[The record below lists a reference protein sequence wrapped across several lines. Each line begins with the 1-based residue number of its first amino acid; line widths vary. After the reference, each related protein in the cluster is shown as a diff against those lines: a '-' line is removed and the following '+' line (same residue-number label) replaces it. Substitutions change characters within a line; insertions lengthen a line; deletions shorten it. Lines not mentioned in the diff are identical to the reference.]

1 MPSLSSVNTPLAGA
15 VRAVTGP
22 LLAKRTYKR
31 LAYLILALPLTMFYW
46 TLFSFGMV
54 FGAVLSI
61 VLVGVA
67 ILLVLV
73 LVVRLLTA
81 LERWLASALLDVSLT
96 HTNDV
101 NTGDG
106 VGGQLRGYLDAPSTW
121 RGFGFL
127 SLKSFLGIVG
137 GVLVYG
143 LAQGLSLVSAVVDR
157 PTDIGFGEVNGE
169 PVIWT
174 VETAPE
180 AVLATGAGICLV
192 CLTLHL
198 ANGFGYVAE
207 RMATA
212 LLESPTAAPEN
223 T

>member
-1 MPSLSSVNTPLAGA
+1 MPSLSGFTTPVLGA
-15 VRAVTGP
+15 VRAAVSP
-22 LLAKRTYKR
+22 VFAKRTYKR
-31 LAYLILALPLTMFYW
+31 LVYLILALPLTMFYW
-46 TLFSFGMV
+46 MLFSFGMV

-67 ILLVLV
+67 ILLLMV

-81 LERWLASALLDVSLT
+81 LERRLAGALLDVRLPQ
-96 HTNDV
+96 TNDV
-101 NTGDG
+101 DFGDG
-106 VGGQLRGYLDAPSTW
+106 IGGQFRGYLDAPSTW

-143 LAQGLSLVSAVVDR
+143 LAQGLLLVSAVVSR
-157 PTDIGFGEVNGE
+157 PTEIGFGEVNGE

-174 VETAPE
+174 VETVPE
-180 AVLATGAGICLV
+180 AILATGAGLCLIV
-192 CLTLHL
+192 LTLHL
-198 ANGFGYVAE
+198 TNGFGYVAE

-212 LLESPTAAPEN
+212 LLGSPTAGSEN
-223 T
+223 K